1 MLRKEKPINEYLDL
15 ICSLLI
21 DQFNVRYEH
30 YSKENFKEEANNR
43 YVERD
48 WVYKIGEYFKDL
60 AYYDVQD
67 MKNSQSHHDICIP
80 SKDFIIE
87 LKYLKNWNSTSNT
100 KSARKQWA
108 PYERDFQWLEEELL
122 NGK

>member
-30 YSKENFKEEANNR
+30 YSKEYFKEEANNR

-67 MKNSQSHHDICIP
+67 TKNSQSHHDICIP

-100 KSARKQWA
+100 KS
-108 PYERDFQWLEEELL
+108 
-122 NGK
+122 NGLHMKEIFNGSKKNY